1 MKKPVWRPRCPQLF
15 GQVNPSDP
23 YLRLGRD
30 DGTEV
35 RHDQAIFEY
44 RSTIAREATG
54 RDTRASKAG
63 ATGRSQTP
71 AGKPRNTA
79 CATAFVRGLGKH
91 LKPIRFRAG
100 TPDPNARYLG
110 GDLHSRRHSHPSARG
125 KYLRFW
131 QECRRPGPNTRSS
144 LENGVTFTSLLLPR
158 RRLWIEIAHCPLIE
172 INDTAKRW
180 SDNLF
185 RRGDEH
191 GSRNRPQAP
200 RDEAEI

>member
-23 YLRLGRD
+23 YLRVGGD

-100 TPDPNARYLG
+100 TPDPNARYV
-110 GDLHSRRHSHPSARG
+110 R
-125 KYLRFW
+125 
-131 QECRRPGPNTRSS
+131 RRPAFSPTQPSIGSRKVFALLAGVQATRSEYPIVIGKWRDLYVIITPPS
-144 LENGVTFTSLLLPR
+144 QALDRNSALS
-158 RRLWIEIAHCPLIE
+158 AH
-172 INDTAKRW
+172 
-180 SDNLF
+180 
-185 RRGDEH
+185 
-191 GSRNRPQAP
+191 
-200 RDEAEI
+200 